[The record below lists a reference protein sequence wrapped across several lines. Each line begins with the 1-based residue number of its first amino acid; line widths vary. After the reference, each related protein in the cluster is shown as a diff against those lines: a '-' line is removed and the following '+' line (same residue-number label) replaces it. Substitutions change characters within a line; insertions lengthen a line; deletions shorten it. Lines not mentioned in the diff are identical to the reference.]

1 MYMDYKPVRGYNAYL
16 TMGSTDANTGLD
28 VGLLILEPGD
38 AFAIDEPEKDAGT
51 AEEPVDSETGMEKT
65 EENESGA
72 IISDTEIE
80 KEIESEDNSETDE
93 EDSIS

>member
-1 MYMDYKPVRGYNAYL
+1 MKLKVYFANPRGCNVYGFVRG
-16 TMGSTDANTGLD
+16 MSIDA
-28 VGLLILEPGD
+28 V
-38 AFAIDEPEKDAGT
+38 K
-51 AEEPVDSETGMEKT
+51 
-65 EENESGA
+65 NESGA